1 MIVECSYCEA
11 KVDARVIAEHVDP
24 PDTEIGLQFRASLLA
39 CPNCGNAL
47 LAGESEDGYTE
58 AGGIQ
63 WGIPNRI
70 WPAPDRQFSWHIPRI
85 VRSSLEEANKCFKAT
100 AYSAC
105 AVMCGRSL
113 EGICRHYK
121 TRSGYLGGGLKEL
134 LEKEIIDTRLFAWS
148 EALHKSRNLG
158 AHASDEVVP
167 KEDAGDLL
175 DFANAIAEYVFVLTE
190 KFRAYLER
198 QQEAKNAGKKPAV

>member
-11 KVDARVIAEHVDP
+11 KVDARVIANHTDP
-24 PDTEIGLQFRASLLA
+24 PDDVMGTQFRVSLLT

-47 LAGESEDGYTE
+47 LAGENEDPFTDSDILE
-58 AGGIQ
+58 
-63 WGIPNRI
+63 WTIPNRI
-70 WPAPDRQFSWHIPRI
+70 WPAPDRHFSWHIPLI

-134 LEKEIIDTRLFAWS
+134 LEKEIIDKRLFAWS
-148 EALHKSRNLG
+148 EALQKSRNLG
-158 AHASDEVVP
+158 AHASEEVVS

-175 DFANAIAEYVFVLTE
+175 DFANVIAEYVFVLTE

-198 QQEAKNAGKKPAV
+198 QQKAKNDGKKPDD